1 MSPPDLCQLPTEPID
16 GCREAQPAPAAAPL
30 PINNPPGL
38 SSIGYR
44 IGTFTSFR
52 RAMLD
57 RVAAIGLL
65 ATSPPTPRP
74 FANWHEG
81 ADGDYHTIFI
91 ELWAYLADI
100 LTFYQERI
108 ANEAYLGTAT
118 QWDSS
123 RRLAQLVDYRPTPG
137 AGASGLL
144 AFTVGAGKVITVA
157 SGFRAASRAQPGRT
171 SSIFETSSSLTARAE
186 HNAIRLSAAAPTN
199 QFAQLSS
206 FSRIFCEPTPP
217 TDRIAEEL
225 YYSAGSTILKT
236 LPARTATSSGIVR
249 SGVTFRPFVDQT
261 TRTVVLDG
269 VYTHL
274 AAGDYVLT
282 VEKEHATGE
291 TGSLHQISTV
301 DADKVSNTT
310 TISWQEPSG
319 TIYQQTSDNPVA
331 LYAMRVR
338 ASPFGSAAPNW
349 YTLSP
354 TLTASMTSPPQSRSI
369 YAPPYSNWDDQDNA
383 DHFMPSAREVDL
395 DGVYEEAR
403 ATSDNPGWVA
413 LVPTDATK
421 TEVHRFKQARQVVQT
436 GYALNARV
444 TQLTLADEEVTPSE
458 RIFGIRNTLILTGA
472 EKLPLHNDLPL
483 PDPVQGD
490 TLILDGLYPT
500 LQDGQVAIVSGN
512 LFDQSDEVSTLD
524 PANEVCRLAGPPQQD
539 IANNL
544 TTVKLKDT
552 LANHYIRSTTVLLA
566 NVVAATQGETVNNEV
581 LGSSDGGS
589 LQLYPLKKHP
599 LTYVPSIDIESATA
613 VESTLT
619 VAVNGVQWREQPNL
633 FESGPTA
640 QDFTITQ
647 DDSGVS
653 TVIFGDGTNGMRPP
667 TGTNNIRARY
677 RVGLGTSGNVP
688 AAGVQQLLDNLA
700 GLQQVTNPQPTI
712 GGADPENLS
721 GIRANAPASMQTFNC
736 AVSTEDYAALA
747 RTFPGIAKAS
757 ARWVLFDTNYV
768 APAHPYVQLTVAAT
782 DGTPISRGGLV
793 RQLRSFLDQRRDPN
807 VPLRILDFT
816 RIYVDIVVT
825 INLDERVP
833 RQETFARVQ
842 AALNPG
848 LNPDGTSGYFAFE
861 SLDFGGSLRLSAIY
875 AFIQNIPGVSEAN
888 VTRLRRMDLDVDNL
902 TMVRDDILIGPTE
915 IAVISN
921 DANQPEHGFLTIV
934 QGTGGFVDR

>member
-1 MSPPDLCQLPTEPID
+1 MSPADLCQLPTEPID
-16 GCREAQPAPAAAPL
+16 GCREPQPAAAAPL

-38 SSIGYR
+38 LSIGYR
-44 IGTFTSFR
+44 IGTFTSFH

-81 ADGDYHTIFI
+81 ADGDYHTVFI

-108 ANEAYLGTAT
+108 ANEAFIGTAT
-118 QWDSS
+118 QTDSS
-123 RRLAQLVDYRPTPG
+123 RRLAQLVDYCPAPG
-137 AGASGLL
+137 AGANGLV
-144 AFTVGAGKVITVA
+144 AFNIAMGKMVA
-157 SGFRAASRAQPGRT
+157 IPTGFRVASRAQPGRAAAV
-171 SSIFETSSSLTARAE
+171 FETASSLTARAE
-186 HNAIRLSAAAPTN
+186 HNAIRLSAVAPTN

-206 FSRIFCEPTPP
+206 LSRIFREPAPP
-217 TDRIAEEL
+217 TMAIAQEL
-225 YYSAGSTILKT
+225 YYSAGATILKT
-236 LPARTATSSGIVR
+236 LPARTATSCAVVR
-249 SGVTFRPFVDQT
+249 SRIAYHPFVDQT

-269 VYTHL
+269 TNTRL

-282 VEKEHATGE
+282 IESEHTAGEKK
-291 TGSLHQISTV
+291 SLCQISTV
-301 DADKVSNTT
+301 SPDKTSNTT

-319 TIYQQTSDNPVA
+319 TTYQQTSDDPVA
-331 LYAMRVR
+331 LYAMRVK

-354 TLTASMTSPPQSRSI
+354 TLTAPVASPPRSPSI
-369 YAPPYSNWDDQDNA
+369 DAPPYSNWDDQGSA
-383 DHFMPSAREVDL
+383 DHFMPSAPDINL

-413 LVPTDATK
+413 LVPTDAAK
-421 TEVHRFKQARQVVQT
+421 TEVHRFKRARQVVLT
-436 GYALNARV
+436 GYALNARI
-444 TQLTLADEEVTPSE
+444 TQLTLADEEAAPSE
-458 RIFGIRNTLILTGA
+458 GIFGIRDTLILTGA
-472 EKLPLHNDLPL
+472 EKLALHDDLPL

-490 TLILDGLYPT
+490 TLILDGLYPN

-512 LFDQSDEVSTLD
+512 MFDQSAEISTLD
-524 PANEVCRLAGPPQQD
+524 AANEVCRLAGPPQQD

-552 LANHYIRSTTVLLA
+552 LANSYVRSTTVLLA
-566 NVVAATQGETVNNEV
+566 NVVVVTQGETVNNEV
-581 LGSSDGGS
+581 LGSSDGSS
-589 LQLYPLKKHP
+589 LQLYPLKKQP
-599 LTYVPSIDIESATA
+599 LTYLPSTDVESASA
-613 VESTLT
+613 VQSTLT

-640 QDFTITQ
+640 QDFSVTQ
-647 DDSGVS
+647 DNSGVS
-653 TVIFGDGTNGMRPP
+653 TVTFGDGTNGMRPP
-667 TGTNNIRARY
+667 SGTNNIRARY
-677 RVGLGTSGNVP
+677 RVGLGASGNVP
-688 AAGVQQLLDNLA
+688 AAGVQQLLDSLA

-712 GGADPENLS
+712 GGADPEILF
-721 GIRANAPASMQTFNC
+721 GIRANAPASMRTFNR

-757 ARWVLFDTNYV
+757 AKWVLFDANYV

-782 DGTPISRGGLV
+782 DGTPVSRGGV
-793 RQLRSFLDQRRDPN
+793 IRQLRSFLDQRRDPN

-825 INLDERVP
+825 IDLDERVP
-833 RQETFARVQ
+833 RQETFARVR

-848 LNPDGTSGYFAFE
+848 LNPDGTAGYFAFE
-861 SLDFGGSLRLSAIY
+861 SLDFGESLHLSAIY

-888 VTRLRRMDLDVDNL
+888 VTRFRRMDLDADNL
-902 TMVRDDILIGPTE
+902 TMVRDDILIGLTE
-915 IAVISN
+915 IAVIGN
-921 DANQPEHGFLTIV
+921 DSNQPEHGFLTIA
-934 QGTGGFVDR
+934 QGTGGFVDT